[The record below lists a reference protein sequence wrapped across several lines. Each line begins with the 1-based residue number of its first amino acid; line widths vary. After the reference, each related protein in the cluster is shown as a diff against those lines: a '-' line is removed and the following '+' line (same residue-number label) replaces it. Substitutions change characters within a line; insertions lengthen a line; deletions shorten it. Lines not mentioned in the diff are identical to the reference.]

1 MKIGPIEIGRGKAFA
16 ESKPSTG
23 KEFGATGTTNYGGIL
38 TDIDYN
44 RDWAAGYGS
53 KKWDII
59 DEMRK
64 SDGQVK
70 KTLVYC
76 KKPLVAANWT
86 IEPASDDKADQE
98 IAEFVEWNLFEGTV
112 KSWRYILSHFLLAL
126 DMGLMI
132 FEKVWEYDRETGRV
146 YASKLAPRMPKTI
159 FKWNEDDNGNLETI
173 EQLVTS
179 KKTDPIPRG
188 KLIHFAIDQEF
199 DNWEGESVLRSAYKH
214 WKMKL
219 AYEKISVMSYER
231 FGMGVPVFGEPD
243 GATEEDRK
251 RADEIGGNL
260 RAHESAHIRKPYGWD
275 FEIIFGTNWKSADAQ
290 IRYHNEM
297 ISAAM
302 LQQFTDLGTM
312 DRGSRAVGEVLQDPF
327 YLSLEA
333 IGEQICEALNKQF
346 IPELVG
352 YNWDGVKKCPQLKCS
367 NIRVEDYSVISEA
380 LAKLGPAGFITPDF
394 YIEKHLRQI
403 MKLPELDEE
412 EQREKMP
419 DTDDEGKTKQAAE
432 GRGNPFV
439 LAELRREPNEY
450 EKHVDFAGINSRI
463 DTAADAL
470 VAALS
475 KVRKE
480 QAKQLAADLAAMAK
494 TGRIDPNK
502 VKVKFFGKAADAVK
516 AAMREAYDFG
526 KDKAA
531 EELEKQKAA
540 DVLDRRQQGEKVL
553 ADKKKPKPPKKIVRK
568 SPPIDEVIEN
578 RADMVVA
585 AEAAGMKEA
594 AMRKVIPLLKST
606 ELPSINSIV
615 YDHLLELSTKG
626 LRTLCTAAITEGI
639 NEGRADY
646 AAEMAPE
653 YASSVRSGLL
663 DNNIC
668 DECADQDG
676 EEFTVEEGVE
686 VTLPD
691 PNCAGGDAC
700 RCVMVFISKEESK
713 AVV

>member
-1 MKIGPIEIGRGKAFA
+1 
-16 ESKPSTG
+16 
-23 KEFGATGTTNYGGIL
+23 
-38 TDIDYN
+38 
-44 RDWAAGYGS
+44 
-53 KKWDII
+53 
-59 DEMRK
+59 MRK

-70 KTLVYC
+70 KTLNYC
-76 KKPLVAANWT
+76 KKPLIAANWT
-86 IEPASDDKADQE
+86 VEPVSDDKQDIE
-98 IAEFVEWNLFEGTV
+98 IAEFIEWNLFEGTV
-112 KSWRYILSHFLLAL
+112 KSWHYILNHFLLAL
-126 DMGLMI
+126 DMGLMV
-132 FEKVWEYDRETGRV
+132 FEKVWEYDKETGRI
-146 YASKLAPRMPKTI
+146 YCSKLAPRMPSTI
-159 FKWNEDDNGNLETI
+159 YKWNEDDPGVI
-173 EQLVTS
+173 GSVEQMVMA
-179 KKTDPIPRG
+179 KKTEPMPG
-188 KLIHFAIDQEF
+188 KKIIHFAIDQEF

-231 FGMGVPVFGEPD
+231 FGMGVVHFSEPD
-243 GATEEDRK
+243 GASEEDRE
-251 RADEIGGNL
+251 RADKIGENL
-260 RAHESAHIRKPYGWD
+260 RAHESAHVRTPYGWEL
-275 FEIIFGTNWKSADAQ
+275 EIIFGANWKPADAQ

-312 DRGSRAVGEVLQDPF
+312 DKGSRAVGEVLQDPF

-346 IPELVG
+346 IPELIG
-352 YNWDGVKKCPQLKCS
+352 YNWDGVRKCPQLKCS
-367 NIRVEDYSVISEA
+367 NIRVEDYSVISDA
-380 LAKLGPAGFITPDF
+380 LAKLGPAGFVTPDF
-394 YIEKHLRQI
+394 YIEQHLRQI
-403 MKLPELDEE
+403 MKLPELEEE
-412 EQREKMP
+412 EQRQKMP
-419 DTDDEGKTKQAAE
+419 EPDEEGKTKASE
-432 GRGNPFV
+432 GGGNPLE
-439 LAELRREPNEY
+439 LADFRRAPTDF

-470 VAALS
+470 VAALT

-502 VKVKFFGKAADAVK
+502 VNVKFFGKAAAAVK
-516 AAMREAYDFG
+516 AVMREAYDFG

-531 EELEKQKAA
+531 EELAKQQAA
-540 DVLDRRQQGEKVL
+540 DVLDRRQQGERVMKE
-553 ADKKKPKPPKKIVRK
+553 AKKPGKGKGKITRK

-606 ELPSINSIV
+606 ELPSVNSIV

-626 LRTLCTAAITEGI
+626 LRSLCTAAITEGI

-668 DECADQDG
+668 NECADQDG

-700 RCVMVFISKEESK
+700 RCLMVFISREESE
-713 AVV
+713 AVA